1 MLKFFRKIRY
11 KLMSENKTG
20 KYLKYAIGEIIL
32 VVIGILIALSIN
44 NWNESMK
51 QNKAEK
57 EFIISLK
64 KDLTQ
69 DKEFINLIIKQSE
82 EKDSIYQYLSKELYN
97 LYDTNRPLLNSL
109 LRDYFASNRTFY
121 PIFGSFQSAVSGN
134 EITKFKNKDLSNT
147 VTKLYNSTYA
157 RIIDNGKSIDDRWFY
172 LTRKYGQIRRTGEIP
187 DMKPSELNEFL
198 NDVYDYMYGVN
209 YLKNNLINV
218 KVEIDK
224 LLTEN

>member
-1 MLKFFRKIRY
+1 MEK
-11 KLMSENKTG
+11 NKTG
-20 KYLKYAIGEIIL
+20 KYFKYAVGEIVL
-32 VVIGILIALSIN
+32 VVIGILIALQIN
-44 NWNESMK
+44 NWNESRK
-51 QNKAEK
+51 QNNAEK

-82 EKDSIYQYLSKELYN
+82 EKDSLYQYLSRELYN
-97 LYDTNRPLLNSL
+97 LYDTNRPLLDSL
-109 LRDYFASNRTFY
+109 LRDYFASSRTFY

-172 LTRKYGQIRRTGEIP
+172 LTRKYSQIRRTGKIP
-187 DMKPSELNEFL
+187 DMNHSELNEFL
-198 NDVYDYMYGVN
+198 NDIYDYMYGVN

-224 LLTEN
+224 LLL